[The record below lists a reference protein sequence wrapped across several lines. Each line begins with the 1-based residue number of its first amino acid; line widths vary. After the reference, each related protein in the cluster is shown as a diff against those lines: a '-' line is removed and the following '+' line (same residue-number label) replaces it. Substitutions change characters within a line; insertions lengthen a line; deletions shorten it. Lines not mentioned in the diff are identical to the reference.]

1 MGKIKAG
8 VVVVTEFCRPND
20 NRFQGYI
27 DYINRSKA
35 VRNKNTAKYNLYQD
49 YMGNPNK
56 TSGLFTSEKD
66 NLSEDEKMQLKEIF
80 EQAQS
85 NESVMWQTVISFDN
99 RWLKQNGIISGN
111 ADSIDEAKLKEVA
124 RGGVNRMLE
133 AEKLDNAVW
142 SGAIHFNTDNI
153 HIHIATVEPVP
164 MREKK
169 EYTQYEYAYQNG
181 KRIRKPILDENGKPL
196 TKMEYKGRFKPKSIE
211 KCKSYVV
218 NELVND
224 KENNI
229 KINQIIRDSIVKQK
243 SEHPLV
249 QDEELVKLF
258 EDLYQK
264 MPDCNRNLWNYNNPI
279 MARLRADI
287 DNISTNYLEKY
298 HSDEFKEL
306 RERINTQEEVYKQA
320 YGDSKK
326 DYGKN
331 KMNTYIYGPK
341 DDPYHSAPNWRLPY
355 PDKEAAQLQELVAV
369 ANENEV
375 DFVWAIHPGQ
385 DIKWNQEDRDLLLA
399 KFEKMYQL
407 GVRSFAVFF
416 DDISGEGTNPQK
428 QAELLNYIDE
438 KFAQVKPDIN
448 QLVMCPTEYNKS
460 WSNPNGNY
468 LTTLGDKLNPSIQIM
483 WTGDRVISDITRDGI
498 SWINER
504 IKRPAYIWWNFPV
517 SDYVRDHLL
526 LGPVY
531 GNDTTIA
538 KEMSGFV
545 TNPMEHA
552 ESSKIAIYSVA
563 SYAWNPAKY
572 DTWQTWKD
580 AIRTIL
586 PSAAE
591 ELECFAMHNSDL
603 GPNGHGYR
611 REESMDIQPAAERFL
626 KAFKEGKNYDKADFE
641 TLQYTFER
649 MKESA
654 DILLMNTENK
664 PLIVEIT
671 PWVHQFKLTA
681 EMGEEVLKMVEGR
694 NESYFLRKYNHVKA
708 LQQQMFYI
716 DQTSNQ
722 NPYQPGVKT
731 ATRVI
736 KPLIDRTFAT
746 VVKFFNQKFNA
757 HLDATTDYMPHK
769 MISNVEQIKNLPL
782 QVKANRVLISP
793 ANEVVKWAAGNSV
806 EIELDAIYPGENI
819 QINFGKDAP
828 CTWGRLEISTDGKE
842 WKTVDLKQ
850 KESRLSAGLQKAPVK
865 FVRFTNVSDEEQQVY
880 LRQFVLTIEK
890 K

>member
-1 MGKIKAG
+1 MKNNKIYLLGACLLCAVTVFAQNVSLQPPPQQLIVQNKTIDLPAVYQLNGGEEANPHAVKVLKELLSGKQSSKKGMLISIGEKGDKSVRKYSRRIPDHEEGYYLSVNEKEIVLAGNDERGTYYALQTFAQLLKDGKLPEVEIKDYPSVRYRG
-8 VVVVTEFCRPND
+8 VVEGFYGTPWSHQAR
-20 NRFQGYI
+20 
-27 DYINRSKA
+27 
-35 VRNKNTAKYNLYQD
+35 
-49 YMGNPNK
+49 
-56 TSGLFTSEKD
+56 
-66 NLSEDEKMQLKEIF
+66 LSQLKF
-80 EQAQS
+80 
-85 NESVMWQTVISFDN
+85 
-99 RWLKQNGIISGN
+99 
-111 ADSIDEAKLKEVA
+111 
-124 RGGVNRMLE
+124 
-133 AEKLDNAVW
+133 
-142 SGAIHFNTDNI
+142 
-153 HIHIATVEPVP
+153 
-164 MREKK
+164 
-169 EYTQYEYAYQNG
+169 
-181 KRIRKPILDENGKPL
+181 
-196 TKMEYKGRFKPKSIE
+196 
-211 KCKSYVV
+211 
-218 NELVND
+218 
-224 KENNI
+224 
-229 KINQIIRDSIVKQK
+229 
-243 SEHPLV
+243 
-249 QDEELVKLF
+249 
-258 EDLYQK
+258 
-264 MPDCNRNLWNYNNPI
+264 
-279 MARLRADI
+279 
-287 DNISTNYLEKY
+287 
-298 HSDEFKEL
+298 
-306 RERINTQEEVYKQA
+306 
-320 YGDSKK
+320 
-326 DYGKN
+326 YGKN

-468 LTTLGDKLNPSIQIM
+468 LTTLGEKLNPSIQIM

-736 KPLIDRTFAT
+736 KPLIDQTFAT

-769 MISNVEQIKNLPL
+769 MISNVEQIKNPYCFRCG
-782 QVKANRVLISP
+782 QV
-793 ANEVVKWAAGNSV
+793 VV
-806 EIELDAIYPGENI
+806 
-819 QINFGKDAP
+819 
-828 CTWGRLEISTDGKE
+828 R
-842 WKTVDLKQ
+842 
-850 KESRLSAGLQKAPVK
+850 VK
-865 FVRFTNVSDEEQQVY
+865 FDENSPSLQERLIHY
-880 LRQFVLTIEK
+880 FSSAI
-890 K
+890 

>member
-1 MGKIKAG
+1 MKNNKIYLLGACLLCAVTVFAQNVSLQPPPQQLIVQNKTIDLPAVYQLNGGEEANPHAVKVLKELLSGKQSSKKGMLISIGEKGDKSVRKYSRRIPDHEEGYYLSVNEKEIVLAGNDERGTYYALQTFAQLLKDGKLPEVEIKDYPSVRYRG
-8 VVVVTEFCRPND
+8 VVEGFYGTPWSHQAR
-20 NRFQGYI
+20 
-27 DYINRSKA
+27 
-35 VRNKNTAKYNLYQD
+35 
-49 YMGNPNK
+49 
-56 TSGLFTSEKD
+56 
-66 NLSEDEKMQLKEIF
+66 LSQLKF
-80 EQAQS
+80 
-85 NESVMWQTVISFDN
+85 
-99 RWLKQNGIISGN
+99 
-111 ADSIDEAKLKEVA
+111 
-124 RGGVNRMLE
+124 
-133 AEKLDNAVW
+133 
-142 SGAIHFNTDNI
+142 
-153 HIHIATVEPVP
+153 
-164 MREKK
+164 
-169 EYTQYEYAYQNG
+169 
-181 KRIRKPILDENGKPL
+181 
-196 TKMEYKGRFKPKSIE
+196 
-211 KCKSYVV
+211 
-218 NELVND
+218 
-224 KENNI
+224 
-229 KINQIIRDSIVKQK
+229 
-243 SEHPLV
+243 
-249 QDEELVKLF
+249 
-258 EDLYQK
+258 
-264 MPDCNRNLWNYNNPI
+264 
-279 MARLRADI
+279 
-287 DNISTNYLEKY
+287 
-298 HSDEFKEL
+298 
-306 RERINTQEEVYKQA
+306 
-320 YGDSKK
+320 
-326 DYGKN
+326 YGKN

-468 LTTLGDKLNPSIQIM
+468 LTTLGEKLNPSIQIM

-716 DQTSNQ
+716 DQ
-722 NPYQPGVKT
+722 
-731 ATRVI
+731 
-736 KPLIDRTFAT
+736 
-746 VVKFFNQKFNA
+746 
-757 HLDATTDYMPHK
+757 
-769 MISNVEQIKNLPL
+769 
-782 QVKANRVLISP
+782 
-793 ANEVVKWAAGNSV
+793 
-806 EIELDAIYPGENI
+806 
-819 QINFGKDAP
+819 
-828 CTWGRLEISTDGKE
+828 
-842 WKTVDLKQ
+842 
-850 KESRLSAGLQKAPVK
+850 
-865 FVRFTNVSDEEQQVY
+865 
-880 LRQFVLTIEK
+880 
-890 K
+890 

>member
-1 MGKIKAG
+1 MKNNKIYLLGACLLCAVTTFAQNVSLQPPPQQLIVQNKTIDLPAVYQLNGGEEANPHAVKVLKELLSGKQSSKKGMLISIGEKGDKSVRKYSRQIPDHKEGYYLSVNEKEIVLAGNDERGTYYALQTFAQLLKDGKLPEVEIKDYPSVRYRG
-8 VVVVTEFCRPND
+8 VVEGFYGTPWSHQAR
-20 NRFQGYI
+20 
-27 DYINRSKA
+27 
-35 VRNKNTAKYNLYQD
+35 
-49 YMGNPNK
+49 
-56 TSGLFTSEKD
+56 
-66 NLSEDEKMQLKEIF
+66 LSQLKF
-80 EQAQS
+80 
-85 NESVMWQTVISFDN
+85 
-99 RWLKQNGIISGN
+99 
-111 ADSIDEAKLKEVA
+111 
-124 RGGVNRMLE
+124 
-133 AEKLDNAVW
+133 
-142 SGAIHFNTDNI
+142 
-153 HIHIATVEPVP
+153 
-164 MREKK
+164 
-169 EYTQYEYAYQNG
+169 
-181 KRIRKPILDENGKPL
+181 
-196 TKMEYKGRFKPKSIE
+196 
-211 KCKSYVV
+211 
-218 NELVND
+218 
-224 KENNI
+224 
-229 KINQIIRDSIVKQK
+229 
-243 SEHPLV
+243 
-249 QDEELVKLF
+249 
-258 EDLYQK
+258 
-264 MPDCNRNLWNYNNPI
+264 
-279 MARLRADI
+279 
-287 DNISTNYLEKY
+287 
-298 HSDEFKEL
+298 
-306 RERINTQEEVYKQA
+306 
-320 YGDSKK
+320 
-326 DYGKN
+326 YGKN

-468 LTTLGDKLNPSIQIM
+468 LTTLGEKLNPSIQIM

-736 KPLIDRTFAT
+736 KPLIDQTFAT

-769 MISNVEQIKNLPL
+769 MISNVEQIKNLPAISSRNLL
-782 QVKANRVLISP
+782 Q
-793 ANEVVKWAAGNSV
+793 E
-806 EIELDAIYPGENI
+806 
-819 QINFGKDAP
+819 
-828 CTWGRLEISTDGKE
+828 
-842 WKTVDLKQ
+842 
-850 KESRLSAGLQKAPVK
+850 K
-865 FVRFTNVSDEEQQVY
+865 FY
-880 LRQFVLTIEK
+880 
-890 K
+890 